1 MIHSSLHCRHL
12 WESTGRGGA
21 KTGVVGSK
29 SRVDPRF
36 QNLSFC
42 DVTRYPTTPVF
53 VCSKMP
59 HFMYMEKNR
68 GRLKSTP
75 VFLPHETFKN
85 SGSVHCTST
94 LYRSDGA
101 IARKPFGNCHRVT
114 KQISFSPLIFV
125 IWGVQVLY
133 IIKIWKS
140 PPLTAQWTH
149 NMIIGC
155 RKHSITFWY
164 NNYIK
169 LQHLILLLT
178 TL

>member
-1 MIHSSLHCRHL
+1 MGCTLPLPSSPPPPPKKKDFWLL
-12 WESTGRGGA
+12 A
-21 KTGVVGSK
+21 
-29 SRVDPRF
+29 
-36 QNLSFC
+36 
-42 DVTRYPTTPVF
+42 
-53 VCSKMP
+53 
-59 HFMYMEKNR
+59 
-68 GRLKSTP
+68 
-75 VFLPHETFKN
+75 
-85 SGSVHCTST
+85 SGQGKACTVHCTST

-169 LQHLILLLT
+169 LQHLIRLLT
-178 TL
+178 TLAPAAYNPSSSCLQP

>member
-85 SGSVHCTST
+85 SGSGRLTFINNILAHFYTI
-94 LYRSDGA
+94 LFGA
-101 IARKPFGNCHRVT
+101 
-114 KQISFSPLIFV
+114 FSPPNLHELIWRYCTG
-125 IWGVQVLY
+125 ISG
-133 IIKIWKS
+133 
-140 PPLTAQWTH
+140 PRH
-149 NMIIGC
+149 NLL
-155 RKHSITFWY
+155 
-164 NNYIK
+164 IK
-169 LQHLILLLT
+169 LFYFSDHVNFIQKCQQCASFRKSAKYQSIILEQY
-178 TL
+178 